1 MFDLL
6 FRWRGY
12 LALCLV
18 TSGGFAAEFSRR
30 LTPDEFAAAGL
41 AKLSPEELTRLD
53 ALVRARAEPARAEET
68 AAAGRD
74 HAAKTDETSE
84 RPRGLRERL
93 RVVLTPGT
101 QIDYTTLETQLG
113 ESFRGYAPGQI
124 LKLANGQRWRV
135 VDGKYWSPPKS
146 ADQPRKVVVRPG
158 AFGSFFL
165 EIEDGGRP
173 KVVYVDTVE

>member
-12 LALCLV
+12 LALWLV
-18 TSGGFAAEFSRR
+18 TSSGFAAEFSGR
-30 LTPDEFAAAGL
+30 LTPEEFAAAGL
-41 AKLSPEELTRLD
+41 GKLSPEELTRLD
-53 ALVRARAEPARAEET
+53 ALVRAHGAPAREAGT
-68 AAAGRD
+68 AIGGPARTANADEAA
-74 HAAKTDETSE
+74 E

-93 RVVLTPGT
+93 RVVLMPGT
-101 QIDYTTLETQLG
+101 QIDYATLETQMG
-113 ESFRGYAPGQI
+113 ESFRGYVPGQI

-158 AFGSFFL
+158 ALGSFFL

-173 KVVYVDTVE
+173 KVVYVDTVP

>member
-1 MFDLL
+1 
-6 FRWRGY
+6 
-12 LALCLV
+12 
-18 TSGGFAAEFSRR
+18 

-53 ALVRARAEPARAEET
+53 ALVRTHTEPAHAEKREGAGPAG
-68 AAAGRD
+68 AASEGEA
-74 HAAKTDETSE
+74 TE

-101 QIDYTTLETQLG
+101 QIDYRALETEMG

-158 AFGSFFL
+158 VLGSFFL

>member
-1 MFDLL
+1 MPDLL

-12 LALCLV
+12 LALWLV
-18 TSGGFAAEFSRR
+18 TSGGFAAEFSGR
-30 LTPDEFAAAGL
+30 LTPEEFAAAGL
-41 AKLSPEELTRLD
+41 AKLSPTELTRLD
-53 ALVRARAEPARAEET
+53 ALVRTHTEPSREGAREGSGPAGFTKADE
-68 AAAGRD
+68 AA
-74 HAAKTDETSE
+74 E

-101 QIDYTTLETQLG
+101 QIDYRALETEMG
-113 ESFRGYAPGQI
+113 EPFRGYRPGQI

-158 AFGSFFL
+158 VLGSFFL

>member
-1 MFDLL
+1 MLDLL

-12 LALCLV
+12 LALWLV
-18 TSGGFAAEFSRR
+18 TSSGFAAEFSGR
-30 LTPDEFAAAGL
+30 LTPEEFAAAGL

-53 ALVRARAEPARAEET
+53 ALVRTHAEPSRADE
-68 AAAGRD
+68 AAMAGPDR
-74 HAAKTDETSE
+74 AAKAEATAE

-101 QIDYTTLETQLG
+101 QIDYRALETQMG

-146 ADQPRKVVVRPG
+146 ADKPRKVVVRPG
-158 AFGSFFL
+158 ALGSFFL

-173 KVVYVDTVE
+173 KVVYVDTVP